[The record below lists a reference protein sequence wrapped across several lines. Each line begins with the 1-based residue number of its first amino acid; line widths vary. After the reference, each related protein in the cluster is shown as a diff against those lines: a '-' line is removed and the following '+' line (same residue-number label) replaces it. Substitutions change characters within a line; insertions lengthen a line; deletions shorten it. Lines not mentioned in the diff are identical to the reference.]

1 MRKAA
6 VTIIFLITLLTLS
19 CSCGGKSGSFFGGK
33 DSLTFDSLKADSTL
47 WLTGDTTGPR
57 CHVSLSITYAKGKNA
72 EIINDSIIRSGIIS
86 PDYFSLSSEKIG
98 IREAVDSFVSRY
110 ISEYKKE
117 YGELY
122 KADKDNVI
130 SYNCEYEVKTSILD
144 KSDKYLAYV
153 ADVYIYGGGAH
164 GMSVKIV
171 KNIDKASGKIMSLRN
186 VFVPGYEHELNQ
198 LILRKLYKKFD
209 VNNLNEL
216 HEKTVFLGIDVYPSE
231 NFIIGDQSI
240 IFIYSP
246 DEIAFH
252 AAGEIVV
259 EIDKDDLTSLL
270 RKDIM

>member
-1 MRKAA
+1 MRKS
-6 VTIIFLITLLTLS
+6 VITIILFTIITS
-19 CSCGGKSGSFFGGK
+19 ICSCGGKSDSVFGGK

-57 CHVSLSITYAKGKNA
+57 CHVSLNITYAKGKNA

-86 PDYFSLSSEKIG
+86 PDYFSLSSEKIS
-98 IREAVDSFVSRY
+98 IKQAVDSFVSRY

-117 YGELY
+117 YGDLY
-122 KADKDNVI
+122 KADTGNAI
-130 SYNCEYEVKTSILD
+130 SYNCEYDVNTSILD
-144 KSDKYLAYV
+144 KSDKYFTYV

-171 KNIDKASGKIMSLRN
+171 KNIDKASGKIMTLRN
-186 VFVPGYEHELNQ
+186 VFVPGFEHELNQ
-198 LILRKLYKKFD
+198 LILRKLYKQFD
-209 VNNLNEL
+209 VSNLDEL
-216 HEKTVFLGIDVYPSE
+216 HNKTVFLGIDVYPSE
-231 NFIIGDQSI
+231 NFIIGNKSI

-259 EIDKDDLTSLL
+259 EIDKDDLSNLL
-270 RKDIM
+270 RKDVM

>member
-1 MRKAA
+1 MASMVANGMLR
-6 VTIIFLITLLTLS
+6 
-19 CSCGGKSGSFFGGK
+19 GGNSGGIGGGININHADKS
-33 DSLTFDSLKADSTL
+33 T
-47 WLTGDTTGPR
+47 
-57 CHVSLSITYAKGKNA
+57 
-72 EIINDSIIRSGIIS
+72 
-86 PDYFSLSSEKIG
+86 
-98 IREAVDSFVSRY
+98 IRERDIDAAYNLYHDKDDPQARDR
-110 ISEYKKE
+110 IAMQQKYKKE

-231 NFIIGDQSI
+231 NFIIGDKSI

>member
-153 ADVYIYGGGAH
+153 ADVYIWWRCSWH
-164 GMSVKIV
+164 VC
-171 KNIDKASGKIMSLRN
+171 
-186 VFVPGYEHELNQ
+186 
-198 LILRKLYKKFD
+198 
-209 VNNLNEL
+209 
-216 HEKTVFLGIDVYPSE
+216 
-231 NFIIGDQSI
+231 
-240 IFIYSP
+240 
-246 DEIAFH
+246 
-252 AAGEIVV
+252 
-259 EIDKDDLTSLL
+259 KDS
-270 RKDIM
+270 